1 MCDCYRCH
9 MFTRAFA
16 ALVVAAGGALLAAES
31 DDLTIQ
37 RLTWA
42 GVKFVANDTT
52 VLVDA
57 VGTDLWDG
65 DAPGGLVPVEVTT
78 RRKYA
83 LVTHTHNDHLDV
95 DTLRRVL
102 GDRGYV
108 IAHEGDAA
116 HLASRGLR
124 VIPAEPYQP
133 VNRGGFSFIAVPAVD
148 GFGAEQ
154 VSWIVS
160 DGTRRYLHAGDTL
173 WHGNWSDFGAAY
185 GPFDGVFLPINGA
198 RLQSDPP
205 VHTPGTMTPSQA
217 VDAALQLRAKILVPI
232 HFGLN
237 DPPFYTEVEQPL
249 ETLTD
254 IAAQRGVSVVSL
266 APGEFLPTD

>member
-1 MCDCYRCH
+1 MSGCYRFH
-9 MFTRAFA
+9 MRIRAFA
-16 ALVVAAGGALLAAES
+16 ALVLAAGSALVAAES

-42 GVKFVANDTT
+42 GVKFVADDTT

-65 DAPGGLVPVEVTT
+65 NAPGGLVPVEANT

-108 IAHEGDAA
+108 IAREGDAA

-124 VIPAEPYQP
+124 VIPARSYQP

-160 DGTRRYLHAGDTL
+160 DGTHRYLHAGDTL

-185 GPFDGVFLPINGA
+185 GPFDAVFLPINGA

-205 VHTPGTMTPSQA
+205 IHTPGTMTPSQA

-237 DPPFYTEVEQPL
+237 DPPFYTEVEKPL
-249 ETLTD
+249 ATLKE
-254 IAAQRGVSVVSL
+254 IAAHRGITVVSL
-266 APGEFLPTD
+266 TPGEFLPTD

>member
-1 MCDCYRCH
+1 
-9 MFTRAFA
+9 MFIRVLITLVLIAGVS
-16 ALVVAAGGALLAAES
+16 ALSADEQEA
-31 DDLTIQ
+31 LTIQ

-42 GVKFVANDTT
+42 GVKFVARDTT

-65 DAPGGLVPVEVTT
+65 NAPGGLVPVEVNT

-83 LVTHTHNDHLDV
+83 LITHTHNDHLDIA
-95 DTLRRVL
+95 TLRRVL
-102 GDRGYV
+102 GDNGYV
-108 IAHEGDAA
+108 IAAAGDAE

-124 VIPAEPYQP
+124 VIPASPYKP

-160 DGTRRYLHAGDTL
+160 DGTRRYFHAGDTL
-173 WHGNWSDFGAAY
+173 WHGNWTDFGATY
-185 GPFDGVFLPINGA
+185 GPFDAVFLPINGA

-205 VHTPGTMTPSQA
+205 VHTPGTMTPGQA
-217 VDAALQLRAKILVPI
+217 VDAALQLRARTLVPI

-237 DPPFYTEVEQPL
+237 DPPFYTEVDKPL
-249 ETLTD
+249 QTLSD
-254 IAAQRGVSVVSL
+254 IAARRDVRLVRL
-266 APGEFLPTD
+266 LPGEFLPLD